1 MAKLR
6 EMYIFKDSER
16 AADIVHVEAAQQV
29 DVTLK
34 RPI

>member
-16 AADIVHVEAAQQV
+16 AADIVHVEATQ
-29 DVTLK
+29 LS
-34 RPI
+34 R